1 MNRVNLTEQQRKE
14 REAAEAGKEFS
25 FPTKPKNVG
34 SAGMVKEKVWE
45 NFLTC
50 LNFITVGEH

>member
-1 MNRVNLTEQQRKE
+1 VNRVNLTEQQRKE

-34 SAGMVKEKVWE
+34 SSGMVKEKVRE
-45 NFLTC
+45 NFLT
-50 LNFITVGEH
+50 